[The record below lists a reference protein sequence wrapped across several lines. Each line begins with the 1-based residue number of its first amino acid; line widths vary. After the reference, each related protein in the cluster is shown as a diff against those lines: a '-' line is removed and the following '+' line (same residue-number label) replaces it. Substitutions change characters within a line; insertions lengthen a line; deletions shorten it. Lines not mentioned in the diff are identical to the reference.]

1 MPYLTTFPYNVTFL
15 TSKKSTG
22 NWPSA
27 EQECVGLV
35 LAHTL
40 LDDSRATIAPKR
52 SLCESGHFR
61 APALHCEQDDLLSL
75 ATNLL
80 RNH

>member
-1 MPYLTTFPYNVTFL
+1 MQRHFL

-22 NWPSA
+22 NRLKRV
-27 EQECVGLV
+27 QECEVLC

-40 LDDSRATIAPKR
+40 LDDSRATIALKR

-61 APALHCEQDDLLSL
+61 ALVLHCEQEDLLSL

>member
-1 MPYLTTFPYNVTFL
+1 
-15 TSKKSTG
+15 
-22 NWPSA
+22 
-27 EQECVGLV
+27 
-35 LAHTL
+35 LAHTV

-61 APALHCEQDDLLSL
+61 ALVLHCEQEDLLSL

>member
-1 MPYLTTFPYNVTFL
+1 MNIHVTFL
-15 TSKKSTG
+15 TSKKSVPGLTTAVRG
-22 NWPSA
+22 N
-27 EQECVGLV
+27 LV

-40 LDDSRATIAPKR
+40 LDDSRATIALKR

-61 APALHCEQDDLLSL
+61 ALVLHCEQEDLLSL